1 MHYGKRLLILATIF
15 SSSIFAQE
23 GNFLEN
29 EIKELTS
36 EYHQLVTKEQ
46 EKRESLMNE
55 KKNLETEI
63 LQLEEQVNKRDE
75 IIKKLEMDSQ
85 IRWHRDQY
93 KKLLKNYKVYL
104 DKIDNIIAEKKQHL
118 TEIDNILNHVE

>member
-55 KKNLETEI
+55 KKNLEAEI

-104 DKIDNIIAEKKQHL
+104 DKIDNLIAEKKQHL